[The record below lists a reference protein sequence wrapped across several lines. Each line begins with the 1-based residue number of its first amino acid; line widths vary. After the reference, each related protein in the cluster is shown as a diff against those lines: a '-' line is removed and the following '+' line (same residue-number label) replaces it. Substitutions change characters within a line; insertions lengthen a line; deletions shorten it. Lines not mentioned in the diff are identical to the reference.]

1 MIYRVVDKY
10 DNRVF
15 GLFDKK
21 ADAEKFAKDI
31 KAEFPSVK
39 VKVVTEKAWQ
49 LSKGVEK

>member
-1 MIYRVVDKY
+1 MIYRVVDKH
-10 DNRVF
+10 DNRPF
-15 GLFDKK
+15 GVFDKK

-31 KAEFPSVK
+31 MAEFPYVK